1 MPILR
6 KQEISPT
13 QTIGL
18 WNITESVEDFANTVM
33 LSDEEKRFLE
43 SISSQERKLQ
53 WLASRALLKE
63 MSGGN
68 NLFIAYDQY
77 SKPYIEGDLSL
88 KISISHSHHIV
99 AIILDKKNESGIDIE
114 LVKDKIIRITPKFLS
129 SEELKTISAIDYEK
143 ATAYW
148 CAKESIYKYYGKK
161 ELHFNQN
168 IFIADFKY
176 AEKGLI
182 KGEIKTDTFNAN
194 FTLAYEKIEGF
205 MLAYIL
211 NNF

>member
-6 KQEISPT
+6 KQEISPN

-18 WNITESVEDFANTVM
+18 WNIMESVEDFTNTIM
-33 LSDEEKRFLE
+33 LSDKEKAFLE
-43 SISSQERKLQ
+43 RISSQERKLQ
-53 WLASRALLKE
+53 WLASRALLKQI
-63 MSGGN
+63 SSN
-68 NLFIAYDQY
+68 DNLLIAYDEFN
-77 SKPYIEGDLSL
+77 KPYIENDLSL
-88 KISISHSHHIV
+88 KLSISHSHHIV

-114 LVKDKIIRITPKFLS
+114 LIKDKIIRIAPKFLS
-129 SEELKTISAIDYEK
+129 SQELKTISDKDFEK
-143 ATAYW
+143 ATVYW
-148 CAKESIYKYYGKK
+148 CAKESMYKFYGKK

-168 IFIADFKY
+168 IFIADFNY
-176 AEKGLI
+176 AEKGFI

-194 FTLAYEKIEGF
+194 FTIAYEKIEEF